1 MSSSVVTDWWVG
13 QSVVG
18 LAIVALR
25 PRRVN
30 GRSGG
35 RRPAHRLGL
44 GKIER
49 DRSHQAQVA

>member
-35 RRPAHRLGL
+35 RQPAHRLGL